1 MSQWRPLTLIIDDA
15 VRTSL
20 TTSFRKNVNDLL
32 SAGNEPMR
40 LSRKQFWESVDE
52 RDSGQG

>member
-40 LSRKQFWESVDE
+40 LSRKQFWESMDE
-52 RDSGQG
+52 G